1 MVAVQDKILKAT
13 KMLPSNLS
21 WNGKPDTLASFVER
35 FEEWVEI
42 RMGAE
47 AALVL
52 AGKQHDEN
60 GDATMASCM
69 YTTWSQELY
78 LLLRGRLAKDCA
90 DADAAAESMLAS
102 KDAIQRSA
110 FNLLQ
115 HWSRL
120 GEAKTKLDCDEIDIK
135 LEGLRISLEDDR
147 AVVLTKAAHAK
158 RQWERK
164 PDRYR
169 GSEDDLE
176 SVLLGLL
183 PPACA
188 AWREDYVRTIET
200 NETLYNMERPGYD
213 AIVMALQTAV
223 GRRVCGQCGKTAQ
236 NAGRACRPV
245 SGHATRASQHA
256 GSCRQMQRAEGG
268 FGAGGQSPP
277 LHTNNSRPLK
287 LE

>member
-1 MVAVQDKILKAT
+1 MLPSSLAEERRTELEAEMVAVQDKILKAT

-21 WNGKPDTLASFVER
+21 WNGKPDTLSSFVER
-35 FEEWVEI
+35 FEEWVDI

-52 AGKQHDEN
+52 AGKQYDEN
-60 GDATMASCM
+60 GEATMASCL

-200 NETLYNMERPGYD
+200 NETLYNMERPSY
-213 AIVMALQTAV
+213 
-223 GRRVCGQCGKTAQ
+223 
-236 NAGRACRPV
+236 
-245 SGHATRASQHA
+245 S
-256 GSCRQMQRAEGG
+256 
-268 FGAGGQSPP
+268 
-277 LHTNNSRPLK
+277 
-287 LE
+287 